1 MPDILLW
8 NRCNNNCL
16 MCTRPE
22 SFFRSSSKTYGF
34 ETFSARLARYLGG
47 DRTAF
52 KRRRG
57 DADYFLLTGGEP
69 TLHPDFFR
77 LVELF
82 SAANAHGGVCV
93 LTNGR
98 MFSYRDFARRF
109 CALPYKKLRVAV
121 SLCGPDSETHDAV
134 AGCPGSFE
142 QAVVGIKNLLAFK
155 PRKLT
160 LELRLVLHGMTAS
173 RLPATLALL
182 EREFG
187 HEGYCLTLL
196 FHKSTG
202 RAVRNSGRLD
212 LTLASA
218 ASCVASAGKRLDAF
232 DYSLYHF
239 PLCIL
244 PPALRH
250 RSAATLAP
258 SDAVFPSE
266 KCAGCSLRPCCCG
279 LLKEYYLE
287 RGAAEL
293 KPQ

>member
-22 SFFRSSSKTYGF
+22 SFFRSSSKPYAF
-34 ETFSARLARYLGG
+34 EIFSARLARYLKG

-82 SAANAHGGVCV
+82 ASTEAPGGVCV

-98 MFSYRDFARRF
+98 MFAYRDFARRF
-109 CALPYKKLRVAV
+109 CALPYDKLRVAV
-121 SLCGPDSETHDAV
+121 SLCGPDAETHDEV

-142 QAVVGIKNLLAFK
+142 QAVAGMKNLLAF
-155 PRKLT
+155 RTGKLT
-160 LELRLVLHGMTAS
+160 LEIRLVLHGMSAA
-173 RLPATLALL
+173 RLRSTLALL
-182 EREFG
+182 ERELG

-202 RAVRNSGRLD
+202 RAVRNSRRLD
-212 LTLASA
+212 LSLVGASA
-218 ASCVASAGKRLDAF
+218 RVAAVGKQLSVF
-232 DYSLYHF
+232 DYRLYHF
-239 PLCIL
+239 PLCVL
-244 PPALRH
+244 PVPLRE
-250 RSAATLAP
+250 RAAATLAP
-258 SDAVFPSE
+258 SDAVFPRE
-266 KCAGCSLRPCCCG
+266 KCAACSLRPCCCG